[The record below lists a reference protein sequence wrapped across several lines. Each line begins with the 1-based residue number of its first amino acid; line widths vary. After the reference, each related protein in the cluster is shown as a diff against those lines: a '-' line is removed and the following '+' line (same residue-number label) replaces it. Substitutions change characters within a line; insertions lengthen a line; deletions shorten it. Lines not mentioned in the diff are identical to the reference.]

1 MKKAAYSAALA
12 AAATLAS
19 PALAKPVTLTATL
32 TGAAQTGGGDADGT
46 GGFKA
51 DADDDSGD
59 FCFTLWAE
67 KTTKPTMSHVHIGA
81 AGADGKP
88 VATLEITGKD
98 SDSCIAMEPS
108 LIKEIVANPA
118 GYYVNVHTA
127 DFPNGAIRG
136 QLAKK

>member
-1 MKKAAYSAALA
+1 MKNAAFFAAVA
-12 AAATLAS
+12 AVALAS

-32 TGAAQTGGGDADGT
+32 TGAAETGGGDADGA

-51 DADDDSGD
+51 DADDETGD

-67 KTTKPTMSHVHIGA
+67 KITKPTMAHVHVGA

-88 VATLEITGKD
+88 VATLEVTGKD
-98 SDSCIAMEPS
+98 SDACVAMEPA
-108 LIKEIVANPA
+108 LIKEIVGNPA

-127 DFPNGAIRG
+127 DSPSGAVRG
-136 QLAKK
+136 QIEKK

>member
-1 MKKAAYSAALA
+1 MKKAAILAALA
-12 AAATLAS
+12 ASLLAS
-19 PALAKPVTLTATL
+19 PSWAKPVTLTATL
-32 TGAAQTGGGDADGT
+32 TGAAQTGGGDADGM

-51 DADDDSGD
+51 DADDETGD

-67 KTTKPTMSHVHIGA
+67 KITKPTMAHVHVGA

-88 VATLEITGKD
+88 VATLEVTGKD
-98 SDSCIAMEPS
+98 SDACVAMEPA

-127 DFPNGAIRG
+127 DFPNGAVRG
-136 QLAKK
+136 QIEKK

>member
-1 MKKAAYSAALA
+1 MKKAVVFTALA
-12 AAATLAS
+12 ASLAS

-32 TGAAQTGGGDADGT
+32 TGAAQTGGGDADGM

-51 DADDDSGD
+51 DADDETGD

-67 KTTKPTMSHVHIGA
+67 KITKPTMAHVHIGA

-88 VATLEITGKD
+88 VATLEMTGKD
-98 SDSCIAMEPS
+98 SDACIAMEPA

-127 DFPNGAIRG
+127 DFPSGAVRG
-136 QLAKK
+136 QIEKK